1 MGYGF
6 RNYQGWFSSGRNLF
20 LPEDSEESGNK
31 YFFRGFFQKKLEEM
45 EEIRKQLF
53 FSWKKDTKTQS
64 IEVKSTNFIIYT
76 TNSHKT
82 HLE

>member
-1 MGYGF
+1 MRIGAFIKDF
-6 RNYQGWFSSGRNLF
+6 RAGLA
-20 LPEDSEESGNK
+20 
-31 YFFRGFFQKKLEEM
+31 FFQKKVEISVSSRVSSIFFPEENGRNM
-45 EEIRKQLF
+45 ETTM
-53 FSWKKDTKTQS
+53 KKDTKTQS